1 MKAICHSQL
10 YQKRMM
16 RVHYKNI
23 QRLAREAAFCITCLS
38 NGGLNIDWGNSI
50 FTGLGMEAVLPIE
63 VEIPSLRVLREVELK
78 EAEWVQARY
87 EQLNL
92 IEEKRMKAI
101 CHGQLYQ
108 KRMMRAHDKKIRSRQ
123 FQEGEL
129 VLKRILQNRQDPHGK
144 WSPNWEGPY
153 VVKKAFSRG
162 ALILIEMD
170 GKEFPG
176 PINADIVKKY
186 YA

>member
-1 MKAICHSQL
+1 
-10 YQKRMM
+10 
-16 RVHYKNI
+16 
-23 QRLAREAAFCITCLS
+23 
-38 NGGLNIDWGNSI
+38 
-50 FTGLGMEAVLPIE
+50 MEVVLPIE
-63 VEIPSLRVLREVELK
+63 VEIPSLRVLREVELE
-78 EAEWVQARY
+78 EADWIQARY

-92 IEEKRMKAI
+92 VEKKRMRAI

-108 KRMMRAHDKKIRSRQ
+108 KRMMRAHNKKIRSRH
-123 FQEGEL
+123 FKKGEL
-129 VLKRILQNRQDPHGK
+129 VLKRIPQHRQDPNGK

-162 ALILIEMD
+162 ALILTEMD
-170 GKEFPG
+170 GKKFPD